1 MIIGNGLIASAF
13 KLTKE
18 NYLDC
23 IIFASGVSSSKEN
36 SDIEYNREKE
46 LIIKTIKENNAL
58 KFIYFSSISVGFDK
72 NKYFE
77 NKLNIENVIKSYTP
91 NYIIFRIP
99 QVVGRNG
106 NPNNLVNYIKNCIL
120 NGNEIITNTHVE
132 RALLDVEDLVKI
144 VNYCKDKTNRET
156 LNLSGIEKIKVYT
169 LCKLIGE
176 LLSKEPII
184 KIVDNIEYNNWDMTN
199 SKLIDAAILDFKIP
213 NYNLNILKK
222 YLNYD

>member
-13 KLTKE
+13 ELTKE

-58 KFIYFSSISVGFDK
+58 KFIYFSSISVGVDK

-77 NKLNIENVIKSYTP
+77 NKLNIESVIKSYAS

-106 NPNNLVNYIKNCIL
+106 NPNNLVNHIKNSIL
-120 NGNEIITNTHVE
+120 NGNEIITNMRVE

-144 VNYCKDKTNRET
+144 VNYCKDKTNHET

-169 LCKLIGE
+169 LCNLIGE
-176 LLSKEPII
+176 LLNKEPLI
-184 KIVDNIEYNNWDMTN
+184 KIFDNIEYNNWDIDN
-199 SKLIDAAILDFKIP
+199 SKLIDEATVNINKL

-222 YLNYD
+222 YLN